1 MPISPTSV
9 ICLQPYTPAVLWL
22 SKLAWSVVPLAGKSF
37 QPGWTDK
44 MNTQIVPTSVILSCL
59 SGWAV
64 SQAIITVVH
73 TQMTCPLTKAE
84 SVDDKLN
91 KTGERLLTELRILW
105 MSQVKAEMQF
115 GKVQTEL
122 FLGVCSFEVFT
133 GICLQTINGLTCN
146 ELGSSL
152 L

>member
-1 MPISPTSV
+1 
-9 ICLQPYTPAVLWL
+9 
-22 SKLAWSVVPLAGKSF
+22 
-37 QPGWTDK
+37 

-91 KTGERLLTELRILW
+91 KTGERLLTELGILQ
-105 MSQVKAEMQF
+105 MSQVKAEMRF

-122 FLGVCSFEVFT
+122 FLGVCS
-133 GICLQTINGLTCN
+133 
-146 ELGSSL
+146 S
-152 L
+152 

>member
-1 MPISPTSV
+1 MPISPASV
-9 ICLQPYTPAVLWL
+9 ICLQPYTLAVLWL

-44 MNTQIVPTSVILSCL
+44 MNTQIVPTSVILPCL

-84 SVDDKLN
+84 SDDDKLN
-91 KTGERLLTELRILW
+91 KTGEPLLTELGDLANVSGKSRNAFLEG
-105 MSQVKAEMQF
+105 AEAAF
-115 GKVQTEL
+115 IKRV
-122 FLGVCSFEVFT
+122 
-133 GICLQTINGLTCN
+133 
-146 ELGSSL
+146 
-152 L
+152 